1 LFQYFKILPKL
12 AIFVETLTKKKQK
25 FMKMTDILEKIRD
38 AYHGPR
44 RKFVWFVTLSTA
56 VFLFVWIV
64 GPGNTVIH
72 WIGAGVETRRQER
85 QIEQYRQ
92 QNSEMETRLNMLRND
107 KDTLEKFAR
116 EQFRFAVPG
125 EDVYIVE

>member
-1 LFQYFKILPKL
+1 MRQFDPKNS
-12 AIFVETLTKKKQK
+12 K
-25 FMKMTDILEKIRD
+25 FMKISGIWTSIKE
-38 AYHGPR
+38 AYKGPR
-44 RKFVWFVTLSTA
+44 RKFFWFATVATA

-72 WIGAGVETRRQER
+72 WAKAAREIRRQER
-85 QIEQYRQ
+85 LMQYYDEQNLQ
-92 QNSEMETRLNMLRND
+92 MQNRLQLLKND

-116 EQFRFAVPG
+116 EQFRFAAPG

>member
-1 LFQYFKILPKL
+1 
-12 AIFVETLTKKKQK
+12 
-25 FMKMTDILEKIRD
+25 MTDILEKLRD
-38 AYHGPR
+38 AYRGPR